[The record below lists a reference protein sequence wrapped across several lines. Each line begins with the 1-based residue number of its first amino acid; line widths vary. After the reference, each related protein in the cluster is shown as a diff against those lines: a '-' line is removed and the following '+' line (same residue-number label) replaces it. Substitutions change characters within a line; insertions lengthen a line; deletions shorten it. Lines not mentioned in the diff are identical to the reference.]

1 MRVAALRTRM
11 FADRPLHIELARTC
25 ADLGIEIELDL
36 KTIADDVIVFHNPS
50 FLKFETGDLPRLM
63 CDFALIVNHEN
74 LLTPQGLEG
83 FDVGHC
89 LGLLDEA
96 LLCRQAQ
103 MAAVSPYNR
112 STIENWQATQDNPW
126 QIAPALWPNIID
138 LPRANPNARP
148 QDRRGRHSR
157 VGAEKFPSRAAM
169 EALFPPHA
177 FNAILGGDLFIDQ
190 DPPAYWHIHKFRSLS
205 VDRFLSMI
213 DFFVYFT
220 HPALQESFGRVLAE
234 AIAAGK
240 MVITDP
246 ATAQTF
252 GPGVMGCSIEQVDG
266 IIQSHIADPK
276 AYVECVRQAQA
287 GLDAFAPA
295 QFLANVRKIFD
306 EGQAAL

>member
-1 MRVAALRTRM
+1 VRVAALRTRM

-157 VGAEKFPSRAAM
+157 VGA
-169 EALFPPHA
+169 
-177 FNAILGGDLFIDQ
+177 
-190 DPPAYWHIHKFRSLS
+190 AYWHIHKFRSLS